1 MNPMLRLIPDLK
13 LETDLEEESA
23 EVDAAAVDKGE
34 PKQCKGNIQHETEKD
49 LLMREDLIRAEVV
62 NNICSKYKK

>member
-1 MNPMLRLIPDLK
+1 MARLIPAELK
-13 LETDLEEESA
+13 LSTDLEEEG
-23 EVDAAAVDKGE
+23 VKVNTGYVYTGE
-34 PKQCKGNIQHETEKD
+34 TTQCKGFIEYKTEED

>member
-1 MNPMLRLIPDLK
+1 MVLKKDSFLLFSGPFSTSMNPIMSLIPDLK

-34 PKQCKGNIQHETEKD
+34 PKQCKGNI
-49 LLMREDLIRAEVV
+49 
-62 NNICSKYKK
+62 